1 MGGGVS
7 KVEYER
13 MRKEL
18 LLKDQVIR
26 TLQER
31 LDESSRNGGAGNTRP
46 SATTTRAGRAAAASN
61 GTDAGG
67 TNAAANDPGN
77 ATRGNDE
84 HQEAGKTSAPVHRDT
99 GVVLPNVASPK
110 VSRLS
115 YAVTTDASAGYRST
129 DSALLE
135 VDEKRDAIASA
146 KALPPVTSSRTSFAG
161 SRPSMAVTTARP
173 TRSTTIL
180 TANELAASIS
190 ETSVF
195 ASSESKST
203 EDASS
208 AQTPVARRRVEVSA
222 EMISSKQI
230 LAAPSQRTVHPKNAH
245 SKALLLQILRSNV
258 LFTGLTSSELGD
270 CLDAFFPMQAA
281 PGAVVIHQGDVGD
294 NFYAIETGEV
304 EILVAAV
311 NGAPP
316 VRYGFLSTGM
326 GFGELALLYN
336 MPRAATIR
344 ATAEAPVDLWV
355 LERKTFREIL
365 ASHKLQRLHETLRAL
380 RNVSLLNK
388 LTTSELQHVAAA
400 MEWEEFPAHMPV
412 IRQGE
417 VGEHFFIITRGEIL
431 VTQMDADSGEETR
444 IRTMKPGDH
453 FGEMALFKDEVR
465 SATCTTTTPA
475 QCLTLGREHFIAM
488 LGTLE
493 ELMDRE
499 PPASLERNMTD
510 GRAGAPPLLR
520 TRSNES
526 AAHATA
532 TMSAI
537 PTTTTNDGSYKYY
550 MQIPKDELEI
560 LQTLGR
566 GAFGRVK
573 LVRHLPTGSA
583 FALKCLVKSRIVENN
598 LREHVLNEKRVMTAL
613 DHPFILRLLSTYKD
627 RKYLYFLVEL
637 ALGGELFT
645 YLRRRDRFEEPV
657 ARFYI
662 ASVVLV
668 FQHMHSKRIAYRDL
682 KPENILLDTDGFM
695 KLADFGLAKVVT
707 DRTWTLCGTPDY
719 LAPEIILN
727 RGHDKAVDYW
737 SLGVLIFE
745 LMTGTAPFFAHDP
758 MNVYELIIQGSV
770 RFPNH
775 FGCVPSRQLAT
786 MIPSLTVTRCYV
798 VVVVVDARAWS

>member
-7 KVEYER
+7 KIEYER
-13 MRKEL
+13 VRKEL

-46 SATTTRAGRAAAASN
+46 SATASRAERAAAAPN
-61 GTDAGG
+61 GNEDPD
-67 TNAAANDPGN
+67 AAANDPSPAIEG
-77 ATRGNDE
+77 RLVEG
-84 HQEAGKTSAPVHRDT
+84 GKDVRPVHRDT
-99 GVVLPNVASPK
+99 GILLPSVAASK

-115 YAVTTDASAGYRST
+115 YAVTTGASPHANFRPI

-135 VDEKRDAIASA
+135 VDEERDRMASVRS
-146 KALPPVTSSRTSFAG
+146 LPPVSPTRMSFAG
-161 SRPSMAVTTARP
+161 ARPSMAITRPARP
-173 TRSTTIL
+173 TTIL
-180 TANELAASIS
+180 TGSELTSAVSEAAA
-190 ETSVF
+190 TQ
-195 ASSESKST
+195 SSENKST
-203 EDASS
+203 DDGSS
-208 AQTPVARRRVEVSA
+208 PQTPMARRRVEVSA
-222 EMISSKQI
+222 EVISNKQI
-230 LAAPSQRTVHPKNAH
+230 LAGPSQRTVHPKDAN
-245 SKALLLQILRSNV
+245 SKALLLQVLRSNV
-258 LFTGLTSSELGD
+258 LFTGLTSAEMGD
-270 CLDAFFPMQAA
+270 CLDAFFPMLVA
-281 PGAVVIHQGDVGD
+281 PGAVVIQQGDVGD
-294 NFYAIETGEV
+294 NFYTIEAGEV
-304 EILVAAV
+304 EILVTAV
-311 NGAPP
+311 NGSPP

-344 ATAEAPVDLWV
+344 ATAEAAVSLWA
-355 LERKTFREIL
+355 LERNTFREIL
-365 ASHKLQRLHETLRAL
+365 ASHKLKRLHETLRAL

-388 LTTSELQHVAAA
+388 LTTSELQQMAAA
-400 MEWEEFPAHMPV
+400 MEWEEYPAHTPV

-417 VGEHFFIITRGEIL
+417 VGEHFFVITRGEIL
-431 VTQMDADSGEETR
+431 VTQVDADSGEETR
-444 IRTMKPGDH
+444 IRTMKAGDH

-465 SATCTTTTPA
+465 SATCTTTSPA

-493 ELMDRE
+493 ELMDRD
-499 PPASLERNMTD
+499 PPPTRDRKMTD
-510 GRAGAPPLLR
+510 GRAGTAQLQR
-520 TRSNES
+520 TKSNDAGQS
-526 AAHATA
+526 TAA
-532 TMSAI
+532 MSAI
-537 PTTTTNDGSYKYY
+537 PTTTTYDGSYKYY

-573 LVRHLPTGSA
+573 LVRHIPTGSA

-598 LREHVLNEKRVMTAL
+598 LREHVLNEKRVMMEL

-727 RGHDKAVDYW
+727 KGHDKAVDYW

-758 MNVYELIIQGSV
+758 MNVYALIIQGSV
-770 RFPNH
+770 RFPSH
-775 FGCVPSRQLAT
+775 FGCVQAVCFVGQAPSDCDLLRGCVGVLA
-786 MIPSLTVTRCYV
+786 
-798 VVVVVDARAWS
+798 